1 MLKYTNKKT
10 ISLSNW
16 DKLVRDTY
24 GKPYNFQQQDGCQE
38 RGTFELEI
46 PSEYSEDD
54 EYNDSIPEVIN
65 GEEMGVKFAVWLA
78 RDTKEWNGKEQ
89 DKPYIDMFWER
100 NFYPD
105 IHTLANDLYDK
116 GLIEKGEYVI
126 NIDW

>member
-1 MLKYTNKKT
+1 
-10 ISLSNW
+10 
-16 DKLVRDTY
+16 
-24 GKPYNFQQQDGCQE
+24 
-38 RGTFELEI
+38 
-46 PSEYSEDD
+46 
-54 EYNDSIPEVIN
+54 
-65 GEEMGVKFAVWLA
+65 MGVKFAVWLA